1 MKRLATILL
10 LVIAAALPAGAQD
23 RVWLQIEA
31 HPTLREAEERARTYA
46 GTLPNVGAFR
56 IASGWY
62 SIALGPYA
70 EPEANAALR
79 TMRAQGAIPRDS
91 FISDGA
97 DFRQQVWPVGAELRT
112 PVPTATPAPETRAAA
127 PLQPL
132 PDETPA
138 EARQSERALDRDGR
152 ALIQTALQWEG
163 FYAQAIDAAFGP
175 GTRRAMADWQA
186 ALGYEPTGVL
196 TTRQREELVGA
207 YRAEIARLGM
217 QPIDEREAG
226 IRIEM
231 PLGLVEF
238 DRYEP
243 PFVHYRARGDSG
255 VRALLISQRGDQ
267 ATLYGLYD
275 IMQTLEIVPL
285 GGTRER
291 NTTSFT
297 LAGQNARLQSYTYAR
312 LIGGAVKGFTL
323 VWPPTEDEKLMMR
336 AAMTMRETLDS
347 VPNVALD
354 ETLGEASADQRADM
368 LSGLEIRQPDATHSG
383 FFIDGAGTVLT
394 TTTGLTACNRITIGH
409 DVDVTLTASD
419 PALGLAVLKP
429 SVALA
434 PIEYASFQAR
444 VPRLRSDVAVAGFS
458 YGEVLDLPVL
468 TYGTLADL
476 TGLDGQDAVARL
488 EIEALPGD
496 TGGPVLDA
504 AGAVLGVL
512 LAPGEG
518 ARQLPQNVRY
528 AADVAAIGAFLSAN
542 GVEMRTAEAEGA
554 LPPAALTR
562 RAADM
567 TVPVSCWN

>member
-10 LVIAAALPAGAQD
+10 LVIAAALPAGAQQ
-23 RVWLQIEA
+23 RAWIQIEA
-31 HPTLREAEERARTYA
+31 HPTLREAEERARAYA
-46 GTLPNVGAFR
+46 GNFPNVGAFR

-62 SIALGPYA
+62 SIALGPYDETA
-70 EPEANAALR
+70 ADAALR

-112 PVPTATPAPETRAAA
+112 PEPAATPAPETQAAA

-163 FYAQAIDAAFGP
+163 FYTQAIDAAFGP
-175 GTRRAMADWQA
+175 GTRRAMAEWQA
-186 ALGYEPTGVL
+186 AQGYEPTGVL
-196 TTRQREELVGA
+196 TTRQREELIGA

-243 PFVHYRARGDSG
+243 PFVHYRPRGDSG

-285 GGTRER
+285 GGTRDR
-291 NTTSFT
+291 TPTSFT
-297 LAGQNARLQSYTYAR
+297 LAGQNARLHSYTYAR

-383 FFIDGAGTVLT
+383 FFVDGAGTVLT
-394 TTTGLTACNRITIGH
+394 TTTGLTQCNRITIGH

-419 PALGLAVLKP
+419 PVLGLAMLKP

-476 TGLDGQDAVARL
+476 TGLDGQDEVARL

-512 LAPGEG
+512 LAPEEG

-542 GVEMRTAEAEGA
+542 GVQMRAAEAEGA